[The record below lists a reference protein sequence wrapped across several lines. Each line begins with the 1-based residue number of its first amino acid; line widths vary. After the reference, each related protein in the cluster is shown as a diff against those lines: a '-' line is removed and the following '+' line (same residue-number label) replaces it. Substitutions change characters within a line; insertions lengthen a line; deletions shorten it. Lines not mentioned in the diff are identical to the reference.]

1 MKTVRAP
8 YPPAEREAYHLMG
21 MFSPRTGAP
30 SMISYFASVSL
41 SFLAE
46 VPVPVC
52 SRLLISISMCFSFIR
67 TCIPSRLSRKHRSI
81 AYATQK
87 QMGGLCLDESMQYP
101 GNPPLPQDT
110 PSNLSVWEN
119 VLERVKPMAN

>member
-1 MKTVRAP
+1 MRFCSVTCNGEKGRASRLHSSHLQEQVFRMKSVAQP
-8 YPPAEREAYHLMG
+8 EANHLMG

-52 SRLLISISMCFSFIR
+52 SRRLISISMCFSFIR
-67 TCIPSRLSRKHRSI
+67 TCILSRLSQEKIREHCVCHST
-81 AYATQK
+81 ADDWS
-87 QMGGLCLDESMQYP
+87 LP
-101 GNPPLPQDT
+101 G
-110 PSNLSVWEN
+110 
-119 VLERVKPMAN
+119 

>member
-1 MKTVRAP
+1 MKTVREP
-8 YPPAEREAYHLMG
+8 YSPAEREAYYLMG

-52 SRLLISISMCFSFIR
+52 SRRLISISMCFSFIR
-67 TCIPSRLSRKHRSI
+67 TCIPSRLSQQETSGYCVCHSKADGWSLPGRLK
-81 AYATQK
+81 
-87 QMGGLCLDESMQYP
+87 P
-101 GNPPLPQDT
+101 GNPPLPQNT
-110 PSNLSVWEN
+110 PSNPSMWEN
-119 VLERVKPMAN
+119 VRERVKPMANS